1 MTLKELIIGHYEGA
15 LTSDQQ
21 TTLKEMLSSSPEA
34 RSLYEQ
40 YGAMEEA
47 MEEESRRLIP
57 PIALREAT
65 LVGALGVAAES
76 IGGGIAAWFTTKA
89 AIAVGSI
96 VVAGTAVGLLILD
109 DNDTSNA
116 TTPNPPAV
124 EQTTET
130 DVQPQPPTVEEINGT
145 DRADGEGQSAIES
158 TSQRSQAS
166 DARSTQPTT
175 ANNSRSSAGNDSTT
189 HSREAVRNR
198 VTLGDEEA
206 AEIQSTRT
214 APKQK

>member
-1 MTLKELIIGHYEGA
+1 MTLKELIVGHYEGA

-21 TTLKEMLSSSPEA
+21 TTLQEMLSSSPEA

-130 DVQPQPPTVEEINGT
+130 DVQPQPPTVDTESVQG
-145 DRADGEGQSAIES
+145 IES
-158 TSQRSQAS
+158 KGLPTASTESPVRTGTQQATSSSNTDDVVTAV
-166 DARSTQPTT
+166 PT
-175 ANNSRSSAGNDSTT
+175 SRKDSTP
-189 HSREAVRNR
+189 SGS
-198 VTLGDEEA
+198 TLKLNQGGPPAQVEGRTQVKPEE
-206 AEIQSTRT
+206 Q
-214 APKQK
+214 